1 MPTVALRA
9 GTVNYAADG
18 DGPPLLLLHSVGT
31 SNHLW
36 GAVIPLL
43 AKRYSV
49 LAPDF
54 LGHGDSDR
62 PPREFTIAD
71 HADASAEFMEQLG
84 FREFAVAGTSMGA
97 IVAIDLAHRYSDRV
111 TGLVLNGC
119 PGWHLE
125 SQRLGRVI
133 ATAGRI
139 VGQDGLPKVD
149 DIGGTVRPAAAEE
162 LQRRRADLKKCGR
175 WFVSSLWAIAAYD
188 LATRLPG
195 IRCPALV
202 LMGEA
207 DFHLGT
213 SYALAD
219 GIPRAMFRMIA
230 DAGHLT
236 PYDDP
241 AGVAA
246 QLDDFYQRVL
256 NTKEVGR

>member
-1 MPTVALRA
+1 MPTVELTV
-9 GTVNYAADG
+9 GTMNYAAMG
-18 DGPPLLLLHSVGT
+18 GGPPLLLLHSVGT
-31 SNHLW
+31 SNRLW
-36 GAVIPLL
+36 EAVIPLL
-43 AKRYSV
+43 AGSYRV

-71 HADASAEFMEQLG
+71 HADAAAEFMERLG
-84 FREFAVAGTSMGA
+84 FAHFAVAGTSMGA
-97 IVAIDLAHRYSDRV
+97 IVGIDLAHRYPAKV

-125 SQRLGRVI
+125 SQRLGRVV
-133 ATAGRI
+133 ATAQRI

-149 DIGGTVRPAAAEE
+149 DIGGTVRPVTPGD
-162 LQRRRADLKKCGR
+162 LDRRKEDLRKSGR
-175 WFVSSLWAIAAYD
+175 WFLSSLWAIAAYD
-188 LATRLPG
+188 LAVRLPQ
-195 IRCPALV
+195 IRCQALV

-219 GIPRAMFRMIA
+219 GISRATFRTIA

-241 AGVAA
+241 VGVAGE
-246 QLDDFYQRVL
+246 LDEFYQRVL
-256 NTKEVGR
+256 NARGDNA